1 MKKKNNKT
9 KSSIKAKQ
17 LCALIAQSMINIE
30 SLQNERIAKLASDT
44 KLELNDIKACKKMII
59 LFYFYKII

>member
-1 MKKKNNKT
+1 
-9 KSSIKAKQ
+9 
-17 LCALIAQSMINIE
+17 MINIE